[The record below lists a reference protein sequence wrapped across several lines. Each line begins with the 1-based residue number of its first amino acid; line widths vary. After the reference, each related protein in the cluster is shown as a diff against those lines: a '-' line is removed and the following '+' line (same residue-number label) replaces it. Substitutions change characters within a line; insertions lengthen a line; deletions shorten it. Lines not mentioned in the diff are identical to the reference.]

1 MRTGSLLLMPA
12 GWLIVLAA
20 VVLLTSGPAQ
30 VLFVLVSIGI
40 ELTGF
45 VLLAR
50 SYSSINGERN

>member
-1 MRTGSLLLMPA
+1 MSA

-30 VLFVLVSIGI
+30 VLFILVSIGI

-50 SYSSINGERN
+50 SHSFIKGERN